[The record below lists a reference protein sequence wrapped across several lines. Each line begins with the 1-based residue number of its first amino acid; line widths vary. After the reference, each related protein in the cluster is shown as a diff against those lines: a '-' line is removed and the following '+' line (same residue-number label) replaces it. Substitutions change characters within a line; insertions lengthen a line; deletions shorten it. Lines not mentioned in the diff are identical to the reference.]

1 MDKYLQNGQNKL
13 WTKGT
18 KLDKNGQMLSKWTK
32 GTNRT
37 NMDKMNFEQSGQKV
51 DKMFYL
57 LFADIH
63 DQIWLLHQCPNSIR
77 KGLWMFECIRKL
89 QYSLWASYGRPF
101 LQ

>member
-1 MDKYLQNGQNKL
+1 MDK
-13 WTKGT
+13 
-18 KLDKNGQMLSKWTK
+18 
-32 GTNRT
+32 
-37 NMDKMNFEQSGQKV
+37 MDKMNFGQSGQKWTKWTKSRQKV

-77 KGLWMFECIRKL
+77 KGLWMFECSRKL
-89 QYSLWASYGRPF
+89 QYSLWASFGRPF